1 MLQQIGEHKSTA
13 MRRGKAVCEALKDVR
28 RKIAQVNDINY
39 SPGEC
44 HHEGECAGTCAACEK
59 EVRFLENQLRLRRL
73 AGKTVRV
80 AGVSLGIVAV
90 LGSCVSSETA
100 GFKRLPRYILGC

>member
-1 MLQQIGEHKSTA
+1 MAVNGTDSEAFKTKSTA

-44 HHEGECAGTCAACEK
+44 HHEGECAGTCAASLERQC
-59 EVRFLENQLRLRRL
+59 VWRVCHWGLWLFLE
-73 AGKTVRV
+73 VVSV
-80 AGVSLGIVAV
+80 ARQQGL
-90 LGSCVSSETA
+90 
-100 GFKRLPRYILGC
+100 